1 MWCWP
6 LLYLFGC
13 RAFGRLLSRTT
24 SPRLTFPPGCSCE
37 IAFSSSD
44 CSTIPQIICGWFLA
58 ERLARPAHCLLKT
71 HLSSIGN
78 PHCNEEKIMKRIVTV
93 TILFA
98 AAVGLIGSSA
108 LAVEPA
114 GNLTKSEVRVL
125 IQTAKTPADHAKLA
139 NYYRYEA
146 TRLQAEVKD
155 HEAMAAAYDKN
166 PMGHPIPK
174 PA

>member
-1 MWCWP
+1 
-6 LLYLFGC
+6 
-13 RAFGRLLSRTT
+13 
-24 SPRLTFPPGCSCE
+24 
-37 IAFSSSD
+37 
-44 CSTIPQIICGWFLA
+44 
-58 ERLARPAHCLLKT
+58 
-71 HLSSIGN
+71 
-78 PHCNEEKIMKRIVTV
+78 MKRIVTV

-114 GNLTKSEVRVL
+114 GNLTKREVKTL
-125 IQTAKTPADHAKLA
+125 IETAKTPADHAKLA

-174 PA
+174 GQTLGTHCRNLMKDISEEAKEASEMATMHEELARNAK